1 MKGRGRRNPRER
13 PRPISGRTFDRMTKL
28 FFTSKRERG
37 RDVCVSVIVN
47 ASAGVIMTVS
57 AIVSVIV
64 IIVVFLSSRIMM
76 LTVMKNTKNPV
87 KFWFLKNFL
96 SPTMTVM
103 INDFTSD
110 PVNIA

>member
-1 MKGRGRRNPRER
+1 
-13 PRPISGRTFDRMTKL
+13 MTKL
-28 FFTSKRERG
+28 FFTSKRQRG
-37 RDVCVSVIVN
+37 RDVCVSVN
-47 ASAGVIMTVS
+47 ASAGVIMMVS
-57 AIVSVIV
+57 AIVSVIM
-64 IIVVFLSSRIMM
+64 IIVIFLSSRIMM